1 MAKSTIQ
8 KLYID
13 MFVFEGLVHPLLIRL
28 HLLYRNCFER
38 AFATIIIKTCIHS
51 DIFEPCCSFFNLF
64 KYAIKPSII
73 SCLPKFTIAREY
85 GNWTSSLSFFL
96 FLRVFLFL
104 LLLLPFTMMI
114 TLIFVSNTCIY
125 W

>member
-1 MAKSTIQ
+1 MAKSTVQRPYIN
-8 KLYID
+8 KL
-13 MFVFEGLVHPLLIRL
+13 VFEGHVPPLLI
-28 HLLYRNCFER
+28 HLYLLKRDGFER
-38 AFATIIIKTCIHS
+38 ACATIIIKMFIHS

-73 SCLPKFTIAREY
+73 SCLPKFMIAREY